1 MSFQDSG
8 RQTPPRIENNLLPP
22 YFSPQHHQTSDINTA
37 SLQPPGHGGDSGSED
52 ENMTPNASSSRLD
65 SFSRLEM
72 PPGTQFWGNFSPTPG
87 TRTPL
92 MLECCCGR
100 ENCSNLQV
108 FIRNSRSME
117 EELRLAGEV
126 GQALLQKHEHYQ
138 KEMEEFQQA
147 LEHQCARAE
156 QEVQELQDLVRELQ
170 QDHKNMLREREDSQR
185 DKNELM
191 ELVRN
196 LEQTQLSLE
205 GQIDDVLRQKS
216 LVERKN
222 DSLAAAF
229 EANDVRL
236 RELVKELEK
245 RDDEVKRL
253 TANNIKGEHSEEREE
268 DLRRQMEDLKQEL
281 TVARKAESAAEA
293 RVHNLHSAH
302 EKLKREQNDGLRS
315 KGKLEAVAM
324 LRESN
329 ERLRDEFKSSS
340 NNEAN
345 THLITLIK
353 ELSSANNKLK
363 SEILEYRELL
373 TESRNEVSTLQNRIE
388 ELETASATGYSPYP
402 ASYTSTTFAPPFNN
416 KGIPVQVID
425 EVESNG
431 EESPVTAVFMEEGGD
446 GVSGNII
453 GTPAR
458 PIHARISPSALSSS
472 FGCAASINTFNSMGV
487 DPSVASPAG
496 SLVST
501 SLLSSSNPVFGELE
515 KYLVKKTKPRG
526 ARRPG
531 RGALKKGKKRF
542 VEIGE
547 EGEEELT
554 NNENSESKEAQE
566 ENPPMK
572 TAKISK
578 KSGDSD
584 AESDDIT
591 FTDES
596 EDEERVT
603 GEETEV
609 AEKEKD
615 QISPNSTINS
625 NVKTTKNNEETTDDS
640 NKNNISTI
648 SAQEQNS
655 DNQKRNSVSLLSAG
669 LKKDVAANN
678 VNNNNN
684 TDKQNDN
691 NNNKLNNDEKDKSN
705 KTSSTQKADNNSQN
719 NVNNSTLLSK
729 RKSIPAIPAF
739 KNPKFATLG
748 PKERKQ
754 MMEAW
759 RAGVAKEQTTTNSK
773 KGKENNNSIATKTS
787 NNDDDKHEK
796 GESDTDTIK
805 EKTRM
810 NLSSSPIKD
819 FVEEV
824 LVDEANLSA
833 AEAAALANEVEHGL
847 SSRSHTSTA
856 TRLSHLM
863 DRLKDTDILALNRRL
878 KRQFDMLELS
888 SLSNNLIEN
897 ILTDV
902 ENLRERFRWVEDLRG
917 NEIEKSSDEKDENI
931 DDYCESEITKI
942 SGSKNRD
949 IFRFSPEEFLPLTHL
964 MQDLLAEVGNLR
976 MMVNEVQVS
985 YVQKVEESRRK
996 AEEEFGKSLTSGRKD
1011 YESLERKDKRK
1022 NRQSQGNESGF
1033 GAYLSRVFGG
1043 VKEVQSP
1050 PNSARHHTRRMS
1062 VDFSHDRDVSI
1073 GSIDTFAEESYYP
1086 DRNLEAF
1093 TSASGSHSAPNT
1105 LRIKNRRESME
1116 SVGSI
1121 FRRGVASFFGGGG
1134 TTTDNTIANVPVTV
1148 YETKEEEIEKT
1159 GTYMERES
1167 GRRKLEDTLTLLGRN
1182 NNSEY
1187 RQKKRANDYGDNN
1200 NHVIGG
1206 GGGNSGAPMV
1216 KLTSSSSITKKNS
1229 DGSPKSTSVL
1239 LSSPPPP
1246 PKLTTTPRQIR
1257 TSPSNS
1263 NLENRLRQHL
1273 ATAAV
1278 VSPSSSSKNPSSTA
1292 AGVSGDR
1299 KTMGKTKKSR
1309 SSNPL
1314 ISSSSP
1320 SDDRIDLTQLLTSS
1334 AKAPSD
1340 DDVLQLLSAR
1350 YKADLPY
1357 TRINASTLVVVNPH
1371 KPLECMNDVT
1381 AKDYAE
1387 QWYKDTSGNKPSL
1400 QPHVYELAARVYLH
1414 MRRSAEDQS
1423 VVFSGISGSGKTAT
1437 QSHLLQQLLL
1447 LSTHTK
1453 KESKIASLIQNAQFI
1468 LEAFG
1473 NAHTIQN
1480 RNASRFGKYL
1490 ELQFNERGRIIG
1502 AKALTYALDK
1512 SRVTEVPQDER
1523 SYHVFY
1529 YLLAGANVEEK
1540 SQLHLQDPHHY
1551 SYLSQSKCFHISDVD
1566 DTIRMDD
1573 LRASLKA
1580 LGFKSKTVSQIWQLL
1595 SAILLLGNI
1604 EFVNPG
1610 RNARDEAASI
1620 KNHHVLDL
1628 VAEQLGVPSSKLEQ
1642 TLTYKTKYLR
1652 KELCT
1657 VFLNAEAATE
1667 QRDSLARALY
1677 SILFTWIVEHI
1688 NSKLCNSD
1696 EPPNFIGLLDQP
1708 GYQNFTKNSFEQF
1721 CLNVASEEI
1730 ENFVLKNIFD
1740 DSIGDNAEVNRDGVS
1755 LPRVL
1760 TMDNSGCVELL
1771 RGDNFI
1777 TSTKS
1782 ESKKTGLVSILDQES
1797 SSTQNGDD
1805 TKLLSTLQATFGSH
1819 PSYVA
1824 NPPSSKFSKA
1834 GSFGINH
1841 FAGQVN
1847 YSIDNFIDKNLDN
1860 LSTDFV
1866 NLFRDTNN
1874 PFVSKLFSGPALA
1887 IKNHPKNEKTI
1898 VMAQLPTK
1906 PMRAPSMKKK
1916 KTGQEIGRATPAEE
1930 EKQSGSGKKKHSVEV
1945 STVITQLYGT
1955 LNQLIE
1961 TMNETRMWNIIQIRP
1976 NDNHEPN
1983 SFDNKRVKAQI
1994 RSFLIPDIVNR
2005 KRVDYTVHYLYADFI
2020 ARYESIIPLNSS
2032 PNDRQKVEA
2041 FVTSSGWGVSDIAL
2055 GRQNIFLSDLI
2066 WKELEDKLRAAEK
2079 EERAKAKQM
2088 KDDESLA
2095 SGFNGGAE
2103 RPRGLAAASA
2113 ASSMDRLIPTQRL
2126 AYGSDFND
2134 DQSYAGSED
2143 EYYSRSGGNVYNEE
2157 EETSMWG
2164 SQWGG
2169 NSGDGVSRGGDLK
2182 QVDEKGVADNEDI
2195 EEIPITKTRIW
2206 WVRFVWLMTW
2216 WIPSFCLS
2224 WIGGMKRPDVRMA
2237 WREKLVLCMLI
2248 FLLSAIII
2256 FYIIAFGKIICPGD
2270 DKVYNEREVSFHTGD
2285 NDFWVSLRGKIY
2297 DISDFWQLDHSDISG
2312 RPAADQ
2318 QMQDFAGTD
2327 VTPFFPIPI
2336 SEACQGLNLND
2347 KDNII
2352 KLQVNSTNASPFG
2365 FKHEYPSRIY
2375 PTSKLAKADWY
2386 TGLFIPRM
2394 KRFYKGDLVWDKN
2407 DIADQAK
2414 TQNRKWA
2421 IINKRVYD
2429 LSDYF
2434 STQKSNQQQNRP
2446 EGNAPIPI
2454 PNYHYLDNDV
2464 ETLFNSLPGQDI
2476 SSYWS
2481 HIDPTTRAYNLACM
2495 ENLFYVG
2502 RIDFRKTFRCQFNNY
2517 ILLAVSV
2524 ILMSV
2529 VLIKFLA
2536 ALQLGARRKPEDH
2549 DKFVICQV
2557 PCYTEGE
2564 DSLKR
2569 TMDSLAALVYD
2580 DKRKLLFLIADG
2592 MIIGSGND
2600 RPTPRIVLDILGVDP
2615 KMDPE
2620 PLAFKSV
2627 GEGSAQLNYG
2637 KVYSGLYEYEGHVVP
2652 YIVVVKV
2659 GKPSEVSRP
2668 GNRGKRDSQI
2678 ILMGFLNK
2686 VHFDLEMTPLELEI
2700 YHQMK
2705 NVIGVNPTFYEYILM
2720 VDADTE
2726 VLPDSLNRMVSC
2738 MLHDGR
2744 IIGICGETTLT
2755 DEEGS
2760 WTTMIQVYEY
2770 YISHHLAKAFESLF
2784 GSVTCLP
2791 GCFCMYRIRTP
2802 TKGTPLI
2809 ISKTVIDDYS
2819 ENHVDTLHKK
2829 NLLSL
2834 GEDRYLTTLM
2844 MKHFSQ
2850 YKMTFTPDAQC
2861 RTAAPDRWGIL
2872 LSQRRRW
2879 INSTIHNLMELMFL
2893 PEMCGFCCFSMRFV
2907 VFIDLFGTLIL
2918 PSTVIYIIYLIYAVA
2933 TKKQTLPIIALAM
2946 IAAVYGLQAIIF
2958 ILKRQ
2963 WQHIGWMII
2972 YLLAFPLFSFFIPIY
2987 AFWHFD
2993 DFSWGNTR
3001 MVVGEKGKKQIIN
3014 KEEEKFDEKMIP
3026 KKKWADYEQEMW
3038 EVGTTGS
3045 HESRRSA
3052 ASYHSSQH
3060 NYETGSQYGS
3070 QYGGSQYGGGD
3081 YYRDTNLAVT
3091 HGRRNRSHSPVP
3103 KYSTSDYRAS
3113 RAYSNVGGD
3122 HVSEP
3127 RSSMLLSRDLE
3138 TVASRPISSYSS
3150 PADGPT
3156 DEEIL
3161 MEIRNILAN
3170 ANLMNITKK
3179 QVREQ
3184 LTEVFGV
3191 DMTSRKEF
3199 INNSIELT
3207 LQGKL

>member
-1 MSFQDSG
+1 
-8 RQTPPRIENNLLPP
+8 
-22 YFSPQHHQTSDINTA
+22 
-37 SLQPPGHGGDSGSED
+37 
-52 ENMTPNASSSRLD
+52 
-65 SFSRLEM
+65 
-72 PPGTQFWGNFSPTPG
+72 
-87 TRTPL
+87 
-92 MLECCCGR
+92 
-100 ENCSNLQV
+100 
-108 FIRNSRSME
+108 
-117 EELRLAGEV
+117 
-126 GQALLQKHEHYQ
+126 
-138 KEMEEFQQA
+138 
-147 LEHQCARAE
+147 
-156 QEVQELQDLVRELQ
+156 
-170 QDHKNMLREREDSQR
+170 
-185 DKNELM
+185 
-191 ELVRN
+191 
-196 LEQTQLSLE
+196 
-205 GQIDDVLRQKS
+205 
-216 LVERKN
+216 
-222 DSLAAAF
+222 
-229 EANDVRL
+229 
-236 RELVKELEK
+236 
-245 RDDEVKRL
+245 
-253 TANNIKGEHSEEREE
+253 
-268 DLRRQMEDLKQEL
+268 
-281 TVARKAESAAEA
+281 
-293 RVHNLHSAH
+293 
-302 EKLKREQNDGLRS
+302 
-315 KGKLEAVAM
+315 
-324 LRESN
+324 
-329 ERLRDEFKSSS
+329 
-340 NNEAN
+340 
-345 THLITLIK
+345 
-353 ELSSANNKLK
+353 
-363 SEILEYRELL
+363 
-373 TESRNEVSTLQNRIE
+373 
-388 ELETASATGYSPYP
+388 
-402 ASYTSTTFAPPFNN
+402 
-416 KGIPVQVID
+416 
-425 EVESNG
+425 
-431 EESPVTAVFMEEGGD
+431 
-446 GVSGNII
+446 
-453 GTPAR
+453 
-458 PIHARISPSALSSS
+458 
-472 FGCAASINTFNSMGV
+472 
-487 DPSVASPAG
+487 
-496 SLVST
+496 
-501 SLLSSSNPVFGELE
+501 
-515 KYLVKKTKPRG
+515 
-526 ARRPG
+526 
-531 RGALKKGKKRF
+531 
-542 VEIGE
+542 
-547 EGEEELT
+547 
-554 NNENSESKEAQE
+554 
-566 ENPPMK
+566 
-572 TAKISK
+572 
-578 KSGDSD
+578 
-584 AESDDIT
+584 
-591 FTDES
+591 
-596 EDEERVT
+596 
-603 GEETEV
+603 
-609 AEKEKD
+609 
-615 QISPNSTINS
+615 
-625 NVKTTKNNEETTDDS
+625 
-640 NKNNISTI
+640 
-648 SAQEQNS
+648 
-655 DNQKRNSVSLLSAG
+655 
-669 LKKDVAANN
+669 
-678 VNNNNN
+678 
-684 TDKQNDN
+684 
-691 NNNKLNNDEKDKSN
+691 
-705 KTSSTQKADNNSQN
+705 
-719 NVNNSTLLSK
+719 
-729 RKSIPAIPAF
+729 
-739 KNPKFATLG
+739 
-748 PKERKQ
+748 
-754 MMEAW
+754 
-759 RAGVAKEQTTTNSK
+759 
-773 KGKENNNSIATKTS
+773 
-787 NNDDDKHEK
+787 
-796 GESDTDTIK
+796 
-805 EKTRM
+805 
-810 NLSSSPIKD
+810 
-819 FVEEV
+819 
-824 LVDEANLSA
+824 
-833 AEAAALANEVEHGL
+833 
-847 SSRSHTSTA
+847 
-856 TRLSHLM
+856 
-863 DRLKDTDILALNRRL
+863 
-878 KRQFDMLELS
+878 
-888 SLSNNLIEN
+888 
-897 ILTDV
+897 
-902 ENLRERFRWVEDLRG
+902 
-917 NEIEKSSDEKDENI
+917 
-931 DDYCESEITKI
+931 
-942 SGSKNRD
+942 
-949 IFRFSPEEFLPLTHL
+949 
-964 MQDLLAEVGNLR
+964 
-976 MMVNEVQVS
+976 
-985 YVQKVEESRRK
+985 
-996 AEEEFGKSLTSGRKD
+996 
-1011 YESLERKDKRK
+1011 
-1022 NRQSQGNESGF
+1022 
-1033 GAYLSRVFGG
+1033 
-1043 VKEVQSP
+1043 
-1050 PNSARHHTRRMS
+1050 
-1062 VDFSHDRDVSI
+1062 
-1073 GSIDTFAEESYYP
+1073 
-1086 DRNLEAF
+1086 
-1093 TSASGSHSAPNT
+1093 
-1105 LRIKNRRESME
+1105 
-1116 SVGSI
+1116 
-1121 FRRGVASFFGGGG
+1121 
-1134 TTTDNTIANVPVTV
+1134 
-1148 YETKEEEIEKT
+1148 
-1159 GTYMERES
+1159 
-1167 GRRKLEDTLTLLGRN
+1167 
-1182 NNSEY
+1182 
-1187 RQKKRANDYGDNN
+1187 
-1200 NHVIGG
+1200 
-1206 GGGNSGAPMV
+1206 
-1216 KLTSSSSITKKNS
+1216 
-1229 DGSPKSTSVL
+1229 
-1239 LSSPPPP
+1239 
-1246 PKLTTTPRQIR
+1246 
-1257 TSPSNS
+1257 
-1263 NLENRLRQHL
+1263 
-1273 ATAAV
+1273 
-1278 VSPSSSSKNPSSTA
+1278 
-1292 AGVSGDR
+1292 
-1299 KTMGKTKKSR
+1299 MGKTKKSR

-1314 ISSSSP
+1314 VSSSLP
-1320 SDDRIDLTQLLTSS
+1320 SDNRIDLTQLLTSPTG
-1334 AKAPSD
+1334 APSE
-1340 DDVLQLLSAR
+1340 DDVLQLLSNR

-1371 KPLECMNDVT
+1371 KPLECMNDAT

-1387 QWYKDTSGNKPSL
+1387 QWYKDTSGNKSSL

-1423 VVFSGISGSGKTAT
+1423 VIFSGISGSGKTAS
-1437 QSHLLQQLLL
+1437 QSHFLQQLLL

-1453 KESKIASLIQNAQFI
+1453 KESKIASLIENAQFI

-1473 NAHTIQN
+1473 NAQTVQN

-1502 AKALTYALDK
+1502 AKGLTYALDK

-1529 YLLAGANVEEK
+1529 YLLAGANAEEK
-1540 SQLHLQDPHHY
+1540 SQFHLQDPQNY
-1551 SYLSQSKCFHISDVD
+1551 FYLSQSKCFRISDVD
-1566 DTIRMDD
+1566 DTIKMDD
-1573 LRASLKA
+1573 LRASLKT

-1620 KNHHVLDL
+1620 KNHHVLDS

-1642 TLTYKTKYLR
+1642 TLTYKTKYIR

-1657 VFLNAEAATE
+1657 VFLNAEAAAE

-1730 ENFVLKNIFD
+1730 ENFVLKNLFD
-1740 DSIGDNAEVNRDGVS
+1740 DTIGGNAEINRDGVS

-1771 RGDNFI
+1771 RGNDYI
-1777 TSTKS
+1777 TSTNS
-1782 ESKKTGLVSILDQES
+1782 NAKKTGLVSILDQES
-1797 SSTQNGDD
+1797 FNVQNGREAGDD
-1805 TKLLSTLQATFGSH
+1805 ANLLSTLQKTFSSH
-1819 PSYVA
+1819 SSYVA
-1824 NPPSSKFSKA
+1824 NAPNSKFSKA

-1887 IKNHPKNEKTI
+1887 IENHPRNEKTI

-1906 PMRAPSMKKK
+1906 PMRAPSMKKR
-1916 KTGQEIGRATPAEE
+1916 KTRETTDLAATIEE
-1930 EKQSGSGKKKHSVEV
+1930 EKSGKKKHSAEV

-2005 KRVDYTVHYLYADFI
+2005 KRVDYTAHYSYSDFI
-2020 ARYESIIPLNSS
+2020 ARYESIFQSYNLDPSRS
-2032 PNDRQKVEA
+2032 DRQKVEA
-2041 FVTSSGWGVSDIAL
+2041 FVTLKGWGEGDIAF
-2055 GRQNIFLSDLI
+2055 GRQNVFLSDPT
-2066 WKELEDKLRAAEK
+2066 WKELEDTLRAAEK
-2079 EERAKAKQM
+2079 EERARAKQT

-2095 SGFNGGAE
+2095 SGFNGGGE

-2113 ASSMDRLIPTQRL
+2113 TSSMDRLIPTQRP
-2126 AYGSDFND
+2126 AYGSDFYD

-2143 EYYSRSGGNVYNEE
+2143 EYYSRSGGNAFNGEE
-2157 EETSMWG
+2157 EEAMWG

-2169 NSGDGVSRGGDLK
+2169 NSGDGATRDGDLK
-2182 QVDEKGVADNEDI
+2182 QGNEKGAEDDV
-2195 EEIPITKTRIW
+2195 EEELPITKTRIW
-2206 WVRFVWLMTW
+2206 WVRFVWFMTW

-2224 WIGGMKRPDVRMA
+2224 WIGGMKRADVQMA
-2237 WREKLVLCMLI
+2237 WREKLVLCMII
-2248 FLLSAIII
+2248 FLMSAIII
-2256 FYIIAFGKIICPGD
+2256 FYIIFFGNLICPGN
-2270 DKVYNEREVSFHTGD
+2270 DKVFSAQEVGYHTGD

-2297 DISDFWQLDHSDISG
+2297 DISSFWQMDHSDVSG
-2312 RPAADQ
+2312 FPAASQ

-2336 SEACQGLNLND
+2336 AEACQGLNLND
-2347 KDNII
+2347 PNNII
-2352 KLQVNSTNASPFG
+2352 KLQVNTTNASPFG

-2375 PTSKLAKADWY
+2375 PNSKLSRPDWY
-2386 TGLFIPRM
+2386 TGTFIPRM
-2394 KRFYKGDLVWDKN
+2394 KGFYKADLVWDKN
-2407 DIADQAK
+2407 DIADQAR

-2434 STQKSNQQQNRP
+2434 TTQKFNQQQNAP
-2446 EGNAPIPI
+2446 EGNAPLPI
-2454 PNYHYLDNDV
+2454 PNYHFLDNDV

-2481 HIDPTTRAYNLACM
+2481 RIDPTTRAYNLACM
-2495 ENLFYVG
+2495 ENLFFVG

-2536 ALQLGARRKPEDH
+2536 ALQLGSRRKPEEH

-2659 GKPSEVSRP
+2659 GKPSELSRP

-2744 IIGICGETTLT
+2744 IIGICGETTLI

-2802 TKGTPLI
+2802 NKGTPLI
-2809 ISKTVIDDYS
+2809 ISKLVIDDYS

-2844 MKHFSQ
+2844 MKHFPQ

-2861 RTAAPDRWGIL
+2861 KTAAPDRWGIL

-2918 PSTVIYIIYLIYAVA
+2918 PSTVVYIIYLVYAVA
-2933 TKKQTLPIIALAM
+2933 TRKQTLPIIALAM
-2946 IAAVYGLQAIIF
+2946 LAAVYGLQAVIF

-2972 YLLAFPLFSFFIPIY
+2972 YLLAFPLFSFFIPVY

-3001 MVVGEKGKKQIIN
+3001 MVVSEKGKKQIIN
-3014 KEEEKFDEKMIP
+3014 NEEEKFDEKMIP

-3038 EVGTTGS
+3038 EVGTTVS
-3045 HESRRSA
+3045 HESRVSRGSA
-3052 ASYHSSQH
+3052 ASYHSRGSQH

-3081 YYRDTNLAVT
+3081 YYRDTNLAYRDSNLAAS
-3091 HGRRNRSHSPVP
+3091 GRRNRSRSPVP
-3103 KYSTSDYRAS
+3103 KYTSDYRSS
-3113 RAYSNVGGD
+3113 RAFSNVGGD
-3122 HVSEP
+3122 HISEP

-3138 TVASRPISSYSS
+3138 ALASRPLSSYSS

-3161 MEIRNILAN
+3161 QEIRNILAN
-3170 ANLMNITKK
+3170 ANLMSITKK

-3184 LTEVFGV
+3184 LTQVFGV

-3207 LQGKL
+3207 LQDVSVSDNQTKNDNNIYNNQFYNVSDGGYSSSSHSVNDSQIITYNEGISDPQTSSDANFAVNFSSYQPNYQDSVNHSNKNMYIVKGDVTKPITLPPQAEDTLSVDMLSLYETLLPTAESAKRREYFVNKIETLLNDEYPEHSIKVHLFGSSMNDLGSSNSDVDLCVTTEWNGLEKVQTLAKVFRRLGMKRVNCVPKAKVPIVRLWDPELHLACDLNVNNTLALHNTRLIKTYVNIDPRVRPLAMILKHWAKRRALNDAAKGGTLSTYTWTIMILNFLQMREPPILPVLHQIDTGTEHTFVDGFDASFYDDVESLRGFGDANKESIGGLLFAFFRRFAFEFDYEHHVISIRQGKYLTKAEKNWDSRGWLLCVEEPFNTARNLGNSADVVTVKGLIGEFKRAFNILYDKVSLEICCRQYYFPKFGHNQQPLQLTQRSSWNNYNNKSSSNGKRETTNNYSNVNTKYQNNGHSIGGSGDKRGGGGNNYNGQNYVQSNPRRINDYKNNGRINGGQFNNSNSSVSGFQSNEHVNNEHTNGQYSNVRKNNTNGGRINTGQYNNNGRGGNHNDNRHVTDASISPEHYNIIQSNINNGITIGRYIGGAENNAHVNDGRLYYSITDSEDLQCNNNNPRNLVNEYSIISQDDARLNNNKNRDSQYSTSNTDSSQFTHTGPGLSSYEFHPSPNGSSADWHSIHSNSTDNINNSGRSNSVNSSEYSHNLHFYDDDAYNNKNMTSEELIKMENYTKKQTFQSNSNIINNNARIDENQYLSDVVEESVRLWVIKSPDNSISDNNNTDVNKFNNDHSTYQPQQNREKVLQVANVHIPPSQQSLSPLSSQQQRGHQSQHHHPLQNEQLGFSPPSSSKNLQNGQQQQSRGNDGGIAATYQPKQRPQQSNQIKRQNAHQQQYYHGVGTQQSQQIMQIPKESSSHYSQQPQNDQGFPTPKESYSQQPRGIGVVQYQKRPQNDQLSPKNLQNVQQQPRGAQSQKRLQNDKLLSKKVQHTQRVAQSQLRSENNQQLVPTPKESQQHVPQSRGSGQSQQRLQNVQLVFSTPKKSSHIPQQFRGSQQQQQLLHIDQLGFPSPKKVQQSHIGSPLQQQLQNDQLLFTTLKESQHMQQSHPVQSRQRPHNNQSSFPSQNRGNGGGNVQYHQQSQNDQLQNYQIVFPTPRESHVQQSRNIQSQQRLQQQNPGPPLIKESSHHQPRTNDQFLQQSQTERTSNFDLGFPTPKESLHAQQQPRNNQPPLQQPYQPRNNNNDDDYAGIQSQRMQPKQKNIKK